1 MSESSEEKDNN
12 DPIVIDISL
21 RNQVRKERIVAV
33 VFVLLIAG
41 LSYIIYL
48 NR

>member
-1 MSESSEEKDNN
+1 MPDDDRKEDE
-12 DPIVIDISL
+12 PVVIDISL
-21 RNQVRKERIVAV
+21 REQIRKERIVAV

-48 NR
+48 NRF